1 LREAVCMK
9 IILAS
14 GSPRRRKILSDMGYD
29 FEITVADIVE
39 DIIRDESPANHVLRL
54 SEKKAEKV
62 AVDYPDDMV
71 IGADTAVVLDGEILG
86 KPDSEKEAFE
96 MLLKLSGKTHT
107 VYTGLAVVVRSEK
120 IRRSDYD
127 RTEVTFNELSEGR
140 IREYVNSG
148 EPLDKA
154 GSYGIQGMGSF
165 LVKNY
170 SGEIDTVI
178 GFPSGLFKKMYM
190 EVRSCLNR

>member
-1 LREAVCMK
+1 MK

-29 FEITVADIVE
+29 FEIAVADIAENIV
-39 DIIRDESPANHVLRL
+39 RDESPADHVKRL
-54 SEKKAEKV
+54 SGKKAEKV
-62 AVDYPDDMV
+62 AIDYSDDIV

-86 KPDSEKEAFE
+86 KPGSEKEAFE
-96 MLLKLSGKTHT
+96 MLSGLSGKTHT
-107 VYTGLAVVVRSEK
+107 VFTGLTVMIGSEK
-120 IRRSDYD
+120 IKRSDYD
-127 RTEVTFNELSEGR
+127 RTEVTFNELSESR
-140 IREYVNSG
+140 IREYVDSG

-165 LVKNY
+165 LVKSY

-178 GFPSGLFKKMYM
+178 GFPSKLFEKMYL
-190 EVRSCLNR
+190 EVRSCLSH